1 MSLVMRGWSSWCK
14 AEAALSTSAGSCCR
28 AALPGQVGE
37 ALLAKSFLKNHR
49 SMYDII
55 IGVLVVIMLIIKTI
69 LEAAAAVMIL

>member
-1 MSLVMRGWSSWCK
+1 M
-14 AEAALSTSAGSCCR
+14 
-28 AALPGQVGE
+28 
-37 ALLAKSFLKNHR
+37 LAKSFLKNHR